1 VTGDRVGRRAVV
13 SGLVQG
19 VFYRDSARREAQRR
33 GVDGS
38 ARNLPDGRVEVLLEG
53 PAEAVAGVLEW
64 LARGPAHARVDTV
77 EVTDEPVRGLRGFDI
92 V

>member
-1 VTGDRVGRRAVV
+1 MTDDRVGRRALV

-19 VFYRDSARREAQRR
+19 VFYRDSARREAVRR

-53 PAEAVAGVLEW
+53 APDAVAGMLEW
-64 LARGPAHARVDTV
+64 LGRGPAHARVDAV
-77 EVTDEPVRGLRGFDI
+77 EVTEQQVRGLRGFDI
-92 V
+92 G